1 MMTNHQ
7 RTRWEYIMSALASS
21 PQRQQ
26 GDRIRD
32 LEPSMRFLYKR
43 LLQRLI
49 LERQWNR
56 ITRISNR
63 VTFSNLSKMTVQIS
77 LFILLSVVA
86 LVGAFF
92 PRSAFQQD
100 FHRQAAE
107 DSEDLGSSGNGP
119 DEPLRGSVRVVK
131 LSPHFLRR
139 AAGSH
144 VSSKNSPSRGAFP
157 AFLSHGRPGPSVLSH
172 NNPAALLPPVSA
184 SGAADA
190 RRKQGLEMWQKV
202 MHKSERSKEAVAQ
215 RINPKDMTKQ
225 SCAAVP
231 FTQVAFIHS
240 FIVYMY
246 FIFLKHLISNWFL
259 HMHYCISYTGA
270 QGIFL

>member
-1 MMTNHQ
+1 
-7 RTRWEYIMSALASS
+7 
-21 PQRQQ
+21 
-26 GDRIRD
+26 
-32 LEPSMRFLYKR
+32 
-43 LLQRLI
+43 
-49 LERQWNR
+49 
-56 ITRISNR
+56 
-63 VTFSNLSKMTVQIS
+63 MTVQIS
-77 LFILLSVVA
+77 LFIVLSVVA

-100 FHRQAAE
+100 FHRQVAE
-107 DSEDLGSSGNGP
+107 DSKDLESSGNGP

-157 AFLSHGRPGPSVLSH
+157 AFLALGRPGPSVLSH
-172 NNPAALLPPVSA
+172 NNPAALLPQVSA
-184 SGAADA
+184 SSAGADA

-202 MHKSERSKEAVAQ
+202 MHKSERSKETVAQ

-231 FTQVAFIHS
+231 FTQVAYIHS
-240 FIVYMY
+240 SIVCMCVF
-246 FIFLKHLISNWFL
+246 FIFFCKGSILFLIDFAYVL
-259 HMHYCISYTGA
+259 LY
-270 QGIFL
+270 

>member
-1 MMTNHQ
+1 
-7 RTRWEYIMSALASS
+7 
-21 PQRQQ
+21 
-26 GDRIRD
+26 
-32 LEPSMRFLYKR
+32 
-43 LLQRLI
+43 
-49 LERQWNR
+49 
-56 ITRISNR
+56 
-63 VTFSNLSKMTVQIS
+63 MTVQIS
-77 LFILLSVVA
+77 LFMLLSVVA

-107 DSEDLGSSGNGP
+107 DPEDLGSSGNEP
-119 DEPLRGSVRVVK
+119 DEPLRGSSE
-131 LSPHFLRR
+131 LSNSALIFLRR

-144 VSSKNSPSRGAFP
+144 VSSKNSPSRGAFSP
-157 AFLSHGRPGPSVLSH
+157 AFLSRGRPGPSVLSH

-184 SGAADA
+184 SGAGADA

-240 FIVYMY
+240 FIVCVY
-246 FIFLKHLISNWFL
+246 FICFKAFD
-259 HMHYCISYTGA
+259 
-270 QGIFL
+270 F